1 MLTKKTQYA
10 IKALS
15 YLAENYA
22 RGPVLISEISKE
34 KHIPLKFLENILLEL
49 KQANILGSKKGKGG
63 GYFIRE
69 DPASVNLATV
79 IRQIE
84 GPIAMLPCVSLNFF
98 QQCDDC
104 DQMNCRINLVFAEAR
119 DAILGVLESKTL
131 RDLG

>member
-15 YLAENYA
+15 YLAANYA

-34 KHIPLKFLENILLEL
+34 KHIPLKFLESILLEL

-69 DPASVNLATV
+69 DPAAVNLATV
-79 IRQIE
+79 IRHID

-104 DQMNCRINLVFAEAR
+104 DQTNCKINRVFAEAR
-119 DAILGVLESKTL
+119 DAILSVLESKTL
-131 RDLG
+131 GDLG